1 MKVTNKL
8 IIAFASMSSVAF
20 GIGLAAAAGP
30 SSLRN
35 PLSVASIALVGTA
48 IACALALLVGR
59 SVDKQLG
66 AQPAELA
73 RMASELAGGYLA
85 PLDEDSMAK
94 EGAAAELGL
103 ATAQFNTVFR
113 SVKSTVVD
121 VIETSHKICGIAML
135 GSGGD
140 EERRVRSQEIIAQAQ
155 ELAKQAQVLQEAIG
169 FYSFSPREEPKD
181 EKRLASLESL
191 RASAEAKKQPRH
203 RPSRGH
209 RPKLRLLPRPE
220 RAAPGAMLFQPA
232 SGCAQLRLIAPDEET
247 KE

>member
-1 MKVTNKL
+1 MKVTSKL
-8 IIAFASMSSVAF
+8 IIAFASMSSIAF
-20 GIGLAAAAGP
+20 GIGLAAAAGF

-35 PLSVASIALVGTA
+35 PLSVTGIALAGTA
-48 IACALALLVGR
+48 IALALALLVGR
-59 SVDKQLG
+59 SVDRRLG

-85 PLDEDSMAK
+85 PLDEDGMAK
-94 EGAAAELGL
+94 EGAAADLGL

-140 EERRVRSQEIIAQAQ
+140 EERRARSQEIIAQAQ
-155 ELAKQAQVLQEAIG
+155 ELARQAQALQEAIG
-169 FYSFSPREEPKD
+169 FYSFSPREEPRD
-181 EKRLASLESL
+181 EERLASLESR
-191 RASAEAKKQPRH
+191 RASSEAKKQPRR

-220 RAAPGAMLFQPA
+220 REAPVARLLQSAQG
-232 SGCAQLRLIAPDEET
+232 GAQLRLIDPDEGT